1 MTVEVAEGKSEGP
14 WKFPEAP
21 EVVMRMEAG
30 AEADDA
36 TGIRTGGGGA
46 TGAVCVVPVMAR
58 CVTRLYSRARERSI
72 QSSTSEIEGGGGG
85 RGGGRGIREGGVQRL
100 RQTAPELDDDR
111 SLVSKL
117 RFLHKCPEAV
127 DVRIHGFS
135 GPLEVFRVLQFDH
148 CSLCFCDRV
157 EFVAESIHE
166 RLDGDPDIRSGGCV
180 VSDRAVPPSPGP
192 TRCHEREDPPD
203 LCFRRGGG
211 SGLELEVEAGMRW
224 RRLHRTRGI
233 HRTPEAGLP

>member
-1 MTVEVAEGKSEGP
+1 MCCSGDGSLRYP
-14 WKFPEAP
+14 
-21 EVVMRMEAG
+21 
-30 AEADDA
+30 
-36 TGIRTGGGGA
+36 
-46 TGAVCVVPVMAR
+46 AVLKGHGNVR
-58 CVTRLYSRARERSI
+58 SSRQRRKYE
-72 QSSTSEIEGGGGG
+72 G
-85 RGGGRGIREGGVQRL
+85 RGTGIREGGVQRL

-127 DVRIHGFS
+127 DVCVHGFS

-148 CSLCFCDRV
+148 CSLCFRDRV

-192 TRCHEREDPPD
+192 TRCHEREDPSD

-211 SGLELEVEAGMRW
+211 SGLELEVEAACVGEGFTGFAGSIEL
-224 RRLHRTRGI
+224 RRR
-233 HRTPEAGLP
+233 GLP

>member
-1 MTVEVAEGKSEGP
+1 MCCSGDGSLRYPAVLKGTGTFNP
-14 WKFPEAP
+14 
-21 EVVMRMEAG
+21 VVNVGNR
-30 AEADDA
+30 
-36 TGIRTGGGGA
+36 R
-46 TGAVCVVPVMAR
+46 R
-58 CVTRLYSRARERSI
+58 
-72 QSSTSEIEGGGGG
+72 
-85 RGGGRGIREGGVQRL
+85 GRGIREGGVQRL

-127 DVRIHGFS
+127 DVRVHGFS

-148 CSLCFCDRV
+148 CSLRFRDRV

-192 TRCHEREDPPD
+192 TRCHEREDPIRSLFPPEVVVPD
-203 LCFRRGGG
+203 W
-211 SGLELEVEAGMRW
+211 SW
-224 RRLHRTRGI
+224 R
-233 HRTPEAGLP
+233 

>member
-1 MTVEVAEGKSEGP
+1 M
-14 WKFPEAP
+14 
-21 EVVMRMEAG
+21 
-30 AEADDA
+30 
-36 TGIRTGGGGA
+36 
-46 TGAVCVVPVMAR
+46 
-58 CVTRLYSRARERSI
+58 
-72 QSSTSEIEGGGGG
+72 
-85 RGGGRGIREGGVQRL
+85 QRL

-127 DVRIHGFS
+127 NVCVHGFS

-148 CSLCFCDRV
+148 CSLRFRNRV

-211 SGLELEVEAGMRW
+211 SGLELEVEAACVGEGFTGLAGSIEL
-224 RRLHRTRGI
+224 RRRVC
-233 HRTPEAGLP
+233 P

>member
-1 MTVEVAEGKSEGP
+1 
-14 WKFPEAP
+14 
-21 EVVMRMEAG
+21 MRLESGRARRCYRG
-30 AEADDA
+30 CVRSPSDGSLRHPAVLK
-36 TGIRTGGGGA
+36 G
-46 TGAVCVVPVMAR
+46 TGAFDPVVNVGNR
-58 CVTRLYSRARERSI
+58 
-72 QSSTSEIEGGGGG
+72 G
-85 RGGGRGIREGGVQRL
+85 RGRGIREGGVQRL

-127 DVRIHGFS
+127 DVCVHGFS

-148 CSLCFCDRV
+148 CSLRFCNRV

-211 SGLELEVEAGMRW
+211 SGLELEVEAACVGEGFTGLAGSIEL
-224 RRLHRTRGI
+224 RRRVCLEDGRTG
-233 HRTPEAGLP
+233 TGCDSGLCFECQDTIAEE